1 MKKLTSHI
9 QIIYNFVI
17 QKFNY
22 IIQKNMKKILA
33 GLFMTGAIAF
43 ASAQTISFDKT
54 TFDYGNVK
62 AGSDGQRFFTVK
74 NTGDKPLII
83 SEVKPSCG
91 CTTPEWSKDPILPG
105 KSTQIKVG
113 YNTGIKGAFNKLI
126 EVYSNDPQNSR
137 PVLYIKGNVEDIASA
152 QAVSVAQEAKLVAAP
167 VATAKAQ
174 PAAAAKRVAKK
185 KADVQKVES
194 VAK

>member
-1 MKKLTSHI
+1 
-9 QIIYNFVI
+9 
-17 QKFNY
+17 
-22 IIQKNMKKILA
+22 MKKILA
-33 GLFMTGAIAF
+33 GLFMTGALAF

-62 AGSDGQRFFTVK
+62 AGADGHRFFTVK

-105 KSTQIKVG
+105 KTAQIKVG

-126 EVYSNDPQNSR
+126 EVYSNDPANNRS
-137 PVLYIKGNVEDIASA
+137 VLYIKGTVEDIDGAPVA
-152 QAVSVAQEAKLVAAP
+152 AAAQEAKLVASPTGAF
-167 VATAKAQ
+167 TAKPVPSAK
-174 PAAAAKRVAKK
+174 AAKKVAKK
-185 KADVQKVES
+185 VEA
-194 VAK
+194 AK

>member
-1 MKKLTSHI
+1 
-9 QIIYNFVI
+9 
-17 QKFNY
+17 
-22 IIQKNMKKILA
+22 MKKILA
-33 GLFMTGAIAF
+33 GLFMTGALAF

-62 AGSDGQRFFTVK
+62 AGADGHRFFVVK

-105 KSTQIKVG
+105 KTAQIKVG

-126 EVYSNDPQNSR
+126 EVYSNDPANNRS
-137 PVLYIKGNVEDIASA
+137 VLYIKGNVEDLAGQTA
-152 QAVSVAQEAKLVAAP
+152 VAQQASMTVAP
-167 VATAKAQ
+167 VATAKAV
-174 PAAAAKRVAKK
+174 PATAKKAVRKEAKKMEAAK
-185 KADVQKVES
+185 
-194 VAK
+194 

>member
-1 MKKLTSHI
+1 M
-9 QIIYNFVI
+9 
-17 QKFNY
+17 
-22 IIQKNMKKILA
+22 
-33 GLFMTGAIAF
+33 AF

-62 AGSDGQRFFTVK
+62 AGSDGHRFFTVK

-105 KSTQIKVG
+105 KEAKIKVG

-126 EVYSNDPQNSR
+126 EVYSNDPANNRS
-137 PVLYIKGNVEDIASA
+137 VIYIKGNVEDIAGTA
-152 QAVSVAQEAKLVAAP
+152 AVATQEAKTLTP
-167 VATAKAQ
+167 ATEAKS
-174 PAAAAKRVAKK
+174 KKFRSSGKFVAK
-185 KADVQKVES
+185 QSSEKVE
-194 VAK
+194 ATK

>member
-1 MKKLTSHI
+1 M
-9 QIIYNFVI
+9 
-17 QKFNY
+17 
-22 IIQKNMKKILA
+22 
-33 GLFMTGAIAF
+33 
-43 ASAQTISFDKT
+43 
-54 TFDYGNVK
+54 
-62 AGSDGQRFFTVK
+62 
-74 NTGDKPLII
+74 
-83 SEVKPSCG
+83 
-91 CTTPEWSKDPILPG
+91 PG

-137 PVLYIKGNVEDIASA
+137 AVLYIKGNVEDIASA

>member
-1 MKKLTSHI
+1 MKKLTAHI

-22 IIQKNMKKILA
+22 LKQKNMKKILA

-62 AGSDGQRFFTVK
+62 AGSDGHRFFTVK
-74 NTGDKPLII
+74 NTGDKPLIL

-105 KSTQIKVG
+105 KSAQIKVG
-113 YNTGIKGAFNKLI
+113 YNTGIKGPFNKLI
-126 EVYSNDPQNSR
+126 EVYSNDPANNRS
-137 PVLYIKGNVEDIASA
+137 VLYIKGNVEDL
-152 QAVSVAQEAKLVAAP
+152 QGVNQEAKLVAAP
-167 VATAKAQ
+167 VAESKAIAAPAKKTSKKLQAANSTLESTAK
-174 PAAAAKRVAKK
+174 
-185 KADVQKVES
+185 
-194 VAK
+194 

>member
-1 MKKLTSHI
+1 
-9 QIIYNFVI
+9 
-17 QKFNY
+17 
-22 IIQKNMKKILA
+22 MKKILA
-33 GLFMTGAIAF
+33 GLLMTGAIAF

-62 AGSDGQRFFTVK
+62 AGADGHRFFTVK

-105 KSTQIKVG
+105 KTTQIKVG

-126 EVYSNDPQNSR
+126 EVYSNDPTNNRS
-137 PVLYIKGNVEDIASA
+137 VLYIKGNVEDVAGAATAQQANLTVASPA
-152 QAVSVAQEAKLVAAP
+152 
-167 VATAKAQ
+167 ATAKAV
-174 PAAAAKRVAKK
+174 PVNAKK
-185 KADVQKVES
+185 S
-194 VAK
+194 AKKEAKKNTSFC

>member
-1 MKKLTSHI
+1 MLLKSL
-9 QIIYNFVI
+9 IIL
-17 QKFNY
+17 K
-22 IIQKNMKKILA
+22 QKNMKKILA
-33 GLFMTGAIAF
+33 GLFMTGALAF

-62 AGSDGQRFFTVK
+62 AGADGHRFFTVK

-105 KSTQIKVG
+105 KTAQIKVG

-126 EVYSNDPQNSR
+126 EVYSNDPANNRS
-137 PVLYIKGNVEDIASA
+137 VLYIKGTVEDVAGTA
-152 QAVSVAQEAKLVAAP
+152 TPVAQEAKLVATPNAP
-167 VATAKAQ
+167 VARAKAIPATAKVKK
-174 PAAAAKRVAKK
+174 AAK
-185 KADVQKVES
+185 VE
-194 VAK
+194 AAQ

>member
-1 MKKLTSHI
+1 
-9 QIIYNFVI
+9 
-17 QKFNY
+17 
-22 IIQKNMKKILA
+22 MKKILA
-33 GLFMTGAIAF
+33 GLFMTGALAF

-62 AGSDGQRFFTVK
+62 AGADGHRFFVVK

-105 KSTQIKVG
+105 KTAQIKVG

-126 EVYSNDPQNSR
+126 EVYSNDPANNRS
-137 PVLYIKGNVEDIASA
+137 VIYIKGNVEDVAGSTTAASA
-152 QAVSVAQEAKLVAAP
+152 KEAKLTVTP
-167 VATAKAQ
+167 VAKAQ
-174 PAAAAKRVAKK
+174 AMPAKKTMVKAAKKAEVA
-185 KADVQKVES
+185 Q
-194 VAK
+194 

>member
-1 MKKLTSHI
+1 
-9 QIIYNFVI
+9 
-17 QKFNY
+17 
-22 IIQKNMKKILA
+22 MKKILA
-33 GLFMTGAIAF
+33 GLFMTGALAF

-62 AGSDGQRFFTVK
+62 AGADGHRFFTVK

-105 KSTQIKVG
+105 KTAQIKVG

-126 EVYSNDPQNSR
+126 EVYSNDPANNRS
-137 PVLYIKGNVEDIASA
+137 VLYIKGNVEDVAGGA
-152 QAVSVAQEAKLVAAP
+152 PVAQEASLTVAP
-167 VATAKAQ
+167 VATAKAA
-174 PAAAAKRVAKK
+174 PASATAKAKRSVKKEIRKVEAAK
-185 KADVQKVES
+185 
-194 VAK
+194 

>member
-1 MKKLTSHI
+1 
-9 QIIYNFVI
+9 
-17 QKFNY
+17 
-22 IIQKNMKKILA
+22 MKKILA

-62 AGSDGQRFFTVK
+62 AGSDGHRFFTVK

-105 KSTQIKVG
+105 KSAQIKVG
-113 YNTGIKGAFNKLI
+113 YNTGIKGSFNKLI
-126 EVYSNDPQNSR
+126 EVYSNDPQNNRS
-137 PVLYIKGNVEDIASA
+137 VLYIKGTVEDLAGENA
-152 QAVSVAQEAKLVAAP
+152 EAKLTAAP
-167 VATAKAQ
+167 EAKAVAQ
-174 PAAAAKRVAKK
+174 VKAIPATDSNSRAAKKAVKKVEVAK
-185 KADVQKVES
+185 
-194 VAK
+194 

>member
-22 IIQKNMKKILA
+22 LKQKNMKKILA

-62 AGSDGQRFFTVK
+62 AGSDGHRFFTVK
-74 NTGDKPLII
+74 NTGDKPLILT
-83 SEVKPSCG
+83 EVKPSCG
-91 CTTPEWSKDPILPG
+91 CATPEWSKDPILPG
-105 KSTQIKVG
+105 KETKIKVG
-113 YNTGIKGAFNKLI
+113 YNTGIKGHFNKLI
-126 EVYSNDPQNSR
+126 EVYSNDPANNRS
-137 PVLYIKGNVEDIASA
+137 VIYIKGNVEDLAG
-152 QAVSVAQEAKLVAAP
+152 
-167 VATAKAQ
+167 VATAVVAEKAA
-174 PAAAAKRVAKK
+174 PANKVSGGKFDKSKAKK
-185 KADVQKVES
+185 LSATTT
-194 VAK
+194 VAPAK

>member
-1 MKKLTSHI
+1 
-9 QIIYNFVI
+9 
-17 QKFNY
+17 
-22 IIQKNMKKILA
+22 MKKILA
-33 GLFMTGAIAF
+33 GLFMTGALAF

-62 AGSDGQRFFTVK
+62 AGADGHRFFTVK

-105 KSTQIKVG
+105 KTAQIKVG

-126 EVYSNDPQNSR
+126 EVYSNDPANNRS
-137 PVLYIKGNVEDIASA
+137 VLYIKGTVEDIAGA
-152 QAVSVAQEAKLVAAP
+152 PVAAAQEAKLVASP
-167 VATAKAQ
+167 TETFSAKAA
-174 PAAAAKRVAKK
+174 PASKSAKAAKKVSSKAQAAK
-185 KADVQKVES
+185 
-194 VAK
+194 

>member
-1 MKKLTSHI
+1 MKHSLD
-9 QIIYNFVI
+9 
-17 QKFNY
+17 
-22 IIQKNMKKILA
+22 ILP
-33 GLFMTGAIAF
+33 LKSWI
-43 ASAQTISFDKT
+43 D
-54 TFDYGNVK
+54 
-62 AGSDGQRFFTVK
+62 
-74 NTGDKPLII
+74 TGDKPLII

-137 PVLYIKGNVEDIASA
+137 SVLYIKGNVEDVANA